1 MSAGKVQSQ
10 LRRLLDRE
18 HRIVLDRDG
27 RNAELGEAGE
37 QRIAVG
43 GHGVE
48 IASSRGDVDN
58 RAVIN

>member
-1 MSAGKVQSQ
+1 MSARQAQ
-10 LRRLLDRE
+10 PQRRRLLHRE

-27 RNAELGEAGE
+27 GDAELGEVGE

-48 IASSRGDVDN
+48 IASSRGDVDK